1 MRPFTTIAI
10 PHRDIREGRLTM
22 DVFAADLWEVYKSR
36 APEDYQ
42 NSEVFFRKTYL
53 TSGLKNLLSIA
64 EKRLK
69 GKGGDPVIQLQTPF
83 GGGKTH
89 ALIALYHKAS
99 EWKAKRVV
107 IDGTALD
114 PKDTSLW
121 EEIERQLEGKVTK
134 LKGRT
139 SPGREKLRAVFEKH
153 QPLMILLDE
162 LLEYAIKASG
172 MEDHTL
178 VTQTLTFI
186 RELTDT
192 VRTLEKS
199 ILILTYPSKTHYD
212 EHGQRLLTQLQER
225 SGRMEK
231 IYTPVAEQE
240 IYDVIKRR
248 LFSTIDEK
256 KAKDDIEEFLDYAE
270 KEHILPEGVEKSAY
284 RERFIKS
291 YPFQPE
297 VIDVL
302 YKRWGSFPDFQ
313 RTRGVLRLLS
323 LVVYSLRKSK
333 NPFIRLADFDLE
345 NDDIR
350 RELVQYIGPEFD
362 SVIAAD
368 ITSEDAGAKKVD
380 KSLGDAYIPFSFG
393 TKAATTI
400 FLYSFSGGPERGATI
415 GEVKLSTAE
424 PQVPSSIVA
433 EAVSKL
439 SDNLFFL
446 SDEGLFFTNKPN
458 LNRMLLIKM
467 ENILDDQI
475 REEERNLLTSD
486 IKKEHFEIF
495 LWPDNSRDIPDT
507 KKLKL
512 ILQKTEDRKICK
524 KFMEKCGERPR
535 IYRNTLIFLCPM
547 DSERARFEDFLKR
560 KLAWQ
565 RIDGDRTLSLTP
577 EQRKDVKERIK
588 KAEGES
594 KDYIRNLYRIVLLPS
609 KEGLKDLDL
618 GIPTYGADETID
630 KRVYG
635 RLKSED
641 QIIER
646 LGPLLLREKYLQDRD
661 YVELKN
667 IAESLFKTPGEL
679 RIVSEEVLKECVKE
693 GVSQGLFGI
702 GEIQEGKPVCRYF
715 KADVSPEFVEG
726 EILIKAELCEA
737 VEKKVS
743 EPELDEYIRKIKE
756 VQDKESLDRLVE
768 EIPWH
773 RLFGEQEGQIQK
785 EIEKK
790 KSEFEP
796 PPGDKYRSIDLR
808 LNVVSGRLS
817 DLVRIVN
824 YIKSKFSRVN
834 IKVEISARDGEMS
847 VSEYQD
853 RIEEAFN
860 QANID
865 VEEKKME

>member
-240 IYDVIKRR
+240 ICDVIKRR

-865 VEEKKME
+865 VE